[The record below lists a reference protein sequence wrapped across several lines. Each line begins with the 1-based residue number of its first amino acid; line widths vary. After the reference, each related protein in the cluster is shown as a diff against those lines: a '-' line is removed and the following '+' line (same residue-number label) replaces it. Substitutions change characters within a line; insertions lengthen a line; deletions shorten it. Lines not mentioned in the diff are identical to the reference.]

1 MVVVQALDVDE
12 HYMRLAVEEASQAR
26 LQASLYFQ
34 LTSYLIHFKLQKLCS
49 VQASASGEVPV
60 GAVLVYRD
68 TVVCTAR
75 NRMESSRDPTQHA
88 EMQVIQQAAVMLGKH
103 SLPETTLFVSLEPCP
118 MCAGALLQ
126 CRVGTVVYGA
136 KSLLG

>member
-1 MVVVQALDVDE
+1 MCVCRHLCIV
-12 HYMRLAVEEASQAR
+12 
-26 LQASLYFQ
+26 SLPHTYFV
-34 LTSYLIHFKLQKLCS
+34 SNSKLHKLCTA
-49 VQASASGEVPV
+49 QASASGEVPV
-60 GAVLVYRD
+60 GAVLVHRD

-75 NRMESSRDPTQHA
+75 NRMEISRDPTQHA
-88 EMQVIQQAAVMLGKH
+88 EMQVIQQAAVMLGRH
-103 SLPETTLFVSLEPCP
+103 SLPETTLYVSLEPCP